1 METDN
6 FRTPLKFP
14 ITSMKSPNTLILN
27 SLLLVFSLV
36 SLTSCVDTIQ
46 LDLREV
52 EPQLVI
58 EGKITNTPSE
68 NEVIITTSVD
78 FQLKNEFPPITT
90 AVVSLTDQTTGES
103 EELIQTSAGVYAITT
118 LKGIEGH
125 TYALK
130 VAYNGQ
136 IYSATSTMPQQVN
149 FEELTYEEGPRRPQ
163 NNSQTRMVAIFKDP
177 ASTENHYR
185 WVSYRNGIQSRT
197 VFVRSDAFT
206 NGNSIRQSINSD
218 IDIAANDAITVE
230 MQCISKE
237 AYEYFNTL
245 MRLQGDGVNQG
256 TTPTNPP
263 SNIVGGALGYFS
275 AYTSQK
281 QTVVIKP

>member
-1 METDN
+1 
-6 FRTPLKFP
+6 
-14 ITSMKSPNTLILN
+14 MKSSNTLILN

-90 AVVSLTDQTTGES
+90 ADVSLTDQTTGES
-103 EELIQTSAGVYAITT
+103 EKLIQTSAGVYAITA

-177 ASTENHYR
+177 ASTENFYR
-185 WVSYRNGIQSRT
+185 WITYGNGIQSRT

-275 AYTSQK
+275 AHTSQK
-281 QTVVIKP
+281 QTVMIKP